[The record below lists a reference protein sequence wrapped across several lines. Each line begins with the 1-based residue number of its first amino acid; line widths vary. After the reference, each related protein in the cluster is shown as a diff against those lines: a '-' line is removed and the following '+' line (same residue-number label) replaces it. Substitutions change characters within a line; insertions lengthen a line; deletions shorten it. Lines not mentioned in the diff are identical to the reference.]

1 MLHNLSLRKKLMLPL
16 VLSWVCLL
24 AITLWNAW
32 QMRELRQQDREL
44 TLQQVTD
51 TANSVVAEY
60 EAMARA
66 GKLSTEEAQK
76 QALDRVRVMRFG
88 GDGYFTVMRSDA
100 IVLMHAIKPEL
111 DGKNMSEMKDPNG
124 VYLFRDIARIGKTAG
139 KGFLEYAWPK
149 PGAEAPQ
156 PKLSY
161 VLNFK
166 PWDWNFIA
174 GFYMDDIQAEF
185 RASLWKALG
194 WLLGVGALMT
204 VVMVRVSASLQKQLG
219 GEPSLTSEIAARIA
233 EGDLASHVNV
243 APNDRE
249 SVLYN
254 MQQMQGRLTGAIG
267 QIRGSADAIAGAAK
281 QIAAGNVDLSR
292 RSEEQA
298 ASLEQTAASMEEL
311 TGTVRQSADNAR
323 QAARLAEGASEIA
336 VRGGAIVH
344 QVVDTM
350 GEIKAASSKV
360 VDIIGVIEGIAF
372 QTNILALNA
381 AVEAARA
388 GEQGRGFAVVAGEV
402 RSLAQRSATAAKEIK
417 GLIDNSAQR
426 VEDGSVLVEDAGKA
440 MGEIVE
446 AVKRV
451 TDLMGEM
458 RAATEEQTGGI
469 EQVNQAVSQMD
480 QMAQQNAA
488 LVEEATAAAASLEDQ
503 ADALHRAVGQFR
515 LAGAL

>member
-1 MLHNLSLRKKLMLPL
+1 MLQNLSLRKKLMLPL

-24 AITLWNAW
+24 AITLWNVW
-32 QMRELRQQDREL
+32 QMREQRLQDRKVALE
-44 TLQQVTD
+44 QVTD
-51 TANSVVAEY
+51 AANSVVAEY

-66 GKLSTEEAQK
+66 GKMSTEEAQK
-76 QALDRVRVMRFG
+76 QAIDRVRAIRFG
-88 GDGYFTVMRSDA
+88 ADGYFTIMRSDTV
-100 IVLMHAIKPEL
+100 VLMHAIKSEL
-111 DGKNMSEMKDPNG
+111 NGKAMGDTKDPNG
-124 VYLFRDIARIGKTAG
+124 VYLFRDIAQIGKTTG
-139 KGFLEYAWPK
+139 KGFIEYLWPK
-149 PGAEAPQ
+149 PGADAPQ

-161 VLNFK
+161 TMNFR
-166 PWDWNFIA
+166 PWDWNYIA
-174 GFYMDDIQAEF
+174 GLYLDDIHAEF
-185 RASLWKALG
+185 RTALWKALG
-194 WLLGVGALMT
+194 WLLAVGALMS
-204 VVMVRVSASLQKQLG
+204 VVMIRISIGLQKQLG
-219 GEPSLTSEIAARIA
+219 GEPALTSKMAARIA
-233 EGDLASHVNV
+233 DGDLGTQVQT

-254 MQQMQGRLTGAIG
+254 MQQMQTRLTGAIG
-267 QIRGSADAIAGAAK
+267 QIRGSADSIAGAAR

-311 TGTVRQSADNAR
+311 TSTVRQSADNAR
-323 QAARLAEGASEIA
+323 QAAHLAEGASDIA
-336 VRGGAIVH
+336 VRGGQIVH
-344 QVVDTM
+344 QVVGTM
-350 GEIKAASSKV
+350 GEIKSASGKV

-417 GLIDNSAQR
+417 ALIDNSAQR
-426 VEDGSVLVEDAGKA
+426 VEDGSVLVESAGRA
-440 MGEIVE
+440 MEEIVE

>member
-1 MLHNLSLRKKLMLPL
+1 MLQNLSLRKKLMLPL
-16 VLSWVCLL
+16 VLSWICLL

-32 QMRELRQQDREL
+32 EMRALRFEDRKLSLEH
-44 TLQQVTD
+44 VTD
-51 TANSVVAEY
+51 VANSIVTEY

-66 GKLSTEEAQK
+66 GKLPVEEAQK
-76 QALDRVRVMRFG
+76 QALDRVRALRFG
-88 GDGYFTVMRSDA
+88 ADGYFTVMRSDHV
-100 IVLMHAIKPEL
+100 VLMHAIKKEL
-111 DGKNMSEMKDPNG
+111 DGKNMGDMKDPNG
-124 VYLFRDIARIGKTAG
+124 VYLFREIAALGKNPG
-139 KGFLEYAWPK
+139 HGFVEYLWPK

-166 PWDWNFIA
+166 PWDWDFIA
-174 GFYMDDIQAEF
+174 GLYLDDIHAEF
-185 RASLWKALG
+185 RRSLWEALG
-194 WLLGVGALMT
+194 WLLGVGALMS
-204 VVMVRVSASLQKQLG
+204 VVMVRVSVSLQKQLG
-219 GEPSLTSEIAARIA
+219 GEPALTSQIAARIA
-233 EGDLASHVNV
+233 EGDLASHVQTK
-243 APNDRE
+243 PNDRE

-254 MQQMQGRLTGAIG
+254 MQQMQARLTGAIG
-267 QIRGSADAIAGAAK
+267 QIRGSADSIAGAAR

-298 ASLEQTAASMEEL
+298 ASLEETAASMEEL
-311 TGTVRQSADNAR
+311 TSTVRQSADNAR
-323 QAARLAEGASEIA
+323 QASRLAEGASDIA
-336 VRGGAIVH
+336 VRGGQIVH
-344 QVVDTM
+344 QVVGTM
-350 GEIKAASSKV
+350 GEIKAASGKV

-417 GLIDNSAQR
+417 ALIDNSAQR
-426 VEDGSVLVEDAGKA
+426 VEDGSVLVEGAGRA
-440 MGEIVE
+440 MEEIVE

-515 LAGAL
+515 LAGAI

>member
-1 MLHNLSLRKKLMLPL
+1 MLQNLSLRKKLMLPL

-32 QMRELRQQDREL
+32 QMRDQRLQDRKLALE
-44 TLQQVTD
+44 QVTD
-51 TANSVVAEY
+51 TANSVVTEY

-76 QALDRVRVMRFG
+76 QALDRLRVVRFG
-88 GDGYFTVMRSDA
+88 ADGYFTVMRSDA
-100 IVLMHAIKPEL
+100 VVLMHPIKPEL
-111 DGKNMSEMKDPNG
+111 DGKNLSDMKDPNG
-124 VYLFRDIARIGKTAG
+124 VYLFRDIAQIGKTGG

-166 PWDWNFIA
+166 PWDWDFIA
-174 GFYMDDIQAEF
+174 GFYMDDIQREF
-185 RASLWKALG
+185 RMALWKALG
-194 WLLGVGALMT
+194 LLLAVGALMSA
-204 VVMVRVSASLQKQLG
+204 VMVRISRGLQQQLG
-219 GEPSLTSEIAARIA
+219 GEPSLTSEIASRIA
-233 EGDLASHVNV
+233 DGNLSSDVHV
-243 APNDRE
+243 APNDQE

-254 MQQMQGRLTGAIG
+254 MQQMQARLTGAIG
-267 QIRGSADAIAGAAK
+267 QIRGSADSIAGAAR
-281 QIAAGNVDLSR
+281 QISAGNADLSR

-311 TGTVRQSADNAR
+311 TSTVRQSADNAR
-323 QAARLAEGASEIA
+323 QAASLADGASEIA
-336 VRGGAIVH
+336 LRGGEIVH
-344 QVVDTM
+344 KVVGTM

-426 VEDGSVLVEDAGKA
+426 VEDGAVLVEGAGKA
-440 MGEIVE
+440 MEEIVE

-503 ADALHRAVGQFR
+503 ADALHKAVGQFR
-515 LAGAL
+515 LAGAI